1 MRQPHS
7 DIGNADLVRGPFPG
21 ACGLFTVM
29 GAKPDDGRV
38 LGAENVSVAKQIEVA
53 GIPSKKNPEIEVQ
66 YIVATEDLGTKID
79 LERDRDPRESREI

>member
-38 LGAENVSVAKQIEVA
+38 LGARER
-53 GIPSKKNPEIEVQ
+53 
-66 YIVATEDLGTKID
+66 LGREAD
-79 LERDRDPRESREI
+79 RSRRHPHQEEPGDRGPVHRRHRGPRDQDRP